1 MDYYSLACPASA
13 PFFGY
18 LGAASAMFLAN
29 LGAAY
34 GTAKSGTGISGMGVG
49 RPDLVMKALIP
60 VVMAGVVGIY
70 GLIIA
75 VIISTKS
82 KHMLH
87 SERCRLCVM
96 GACLTLEE
104 TLVLMVPAHVMGPDR
119 SSSVC

>member
-1 MDYYSLACPASA
+1 MAETALVDSYSLACPASA

-82 KHMLH
+82 KFPLSPLPFSKQPSTFIMN
-87 SERCRLCVM
+87 
-96 GACLTLEE
+96 TFQ
-104 TLVLMVPAHVMGPDR
+104 TI
-119 SSSVC
+119 

>member
-1 MDYYSLACPASA
+1 MSESGQIDGYSLACPASA

-18 LGAASAMFLAN
+18 LGAAAAMFLAN

-82 KHMLH
+82 NFPRYYFNLFVFIYRPKQSLNAIKALSTPIML
-87 SERCRLCVM
+87 
-96 GACLTLEE
+96 
-104 TLVLMVPAHVMGPDR
+104 
-119 SSSVC
+119 

>member
-1 MDYYSLACPASA
+1 MAETALVDSYSLACPASA

-18 LGAASAMFLAN
+18 LGAAAAMFLAN

-82 KHMLH
+82 N
-87 SERCRLCVM
+87 
-96 GACLTLEE
+96 T
-104 TLVLMVPAHVMGPDR
+104 PDR
-119 SSSVC
+119 IFSIFYPRSRVGSNFSRRRLFDLRV